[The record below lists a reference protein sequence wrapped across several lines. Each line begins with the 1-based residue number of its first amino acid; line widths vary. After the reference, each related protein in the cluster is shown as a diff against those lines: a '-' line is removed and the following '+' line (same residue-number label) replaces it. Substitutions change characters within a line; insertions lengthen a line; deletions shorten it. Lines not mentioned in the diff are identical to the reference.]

1 MLGRAALPMIVL
13 ALTGGRLFAQVPPE
27 ERIPVRDPDR
37 LEALGFP
44 RDASNVYVWSK
55 AEPAGFRAD
64 DIEVAETWGTGV
76 GYSTVYGYQMQAQ
89 SKYSDI
95 ARGYPSGSLDTF
107 CGDPTGG
114 AHAFAQI
121 QVPEGASLGTFRFWA
136 FDSDPVQDLWFRVW
150 ETCQPYGYDPPTTT
164 LIAENQT
171 LAAIGNIPGSKSL
184 NNLTVNNR
192 VCAYTVD
199 VDFAGPPG
207 EDCVGIALRV
217 RKLQVSWTRQV
228 SPAPA
233 TASFADVPTS
243 HPFFP
248 YVEALV
254 KSGVTGG
261 CGSGNYCPDSPLTRG
276 QMAVFLAKALGLQW
290 P

>member
-121 QVPEGASLGTFRFWA
+121 QVPEGASLGTFRFWP
-136 FDSDPVQDLWFRVW
+136 STRIPSR
-150 ETCQPYGYDPPTTT
+150 TCGFECGRRANPT
-164 LIAENQT
+164 
-171 LAAIGNIPGSKSL
+171 
-184 NNLTVNNR
+184 
-192 VCAYTVD
+192 
-199 VDFAGPPG
+199 
-207 EDCVGIALRV
+207 
-217 RKLQVSWTRQV
+217 
-228 SPAPA
+228 A
-233 TASFADVPTS
+233 TIRRRR
-243 HPFFP
+243 
-248 YVEALV
+248 L
-254 KSGVTGG
+254 
-261 CGSGNYCPDSPLTRG
+261 
-276 QMAVFLAKALGLQW
+276 
-290 P
+290 